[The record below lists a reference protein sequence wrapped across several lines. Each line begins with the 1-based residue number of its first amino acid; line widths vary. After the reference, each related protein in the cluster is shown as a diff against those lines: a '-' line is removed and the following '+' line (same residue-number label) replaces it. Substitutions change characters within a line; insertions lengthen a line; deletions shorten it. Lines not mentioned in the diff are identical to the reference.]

1 MFVRIIVL
9 LVVCASLTACAGG
22 TTAGLGLRSD
32 VFQVIHNEGELGAG
46 LLPVTISASIKTHTE
61 SSIPF
66 ELAQHG
72 SDDYKLVIDINGQ
85 SLDLPFETIAET
97 TTSDPLRDPESGS
110 GLRYSYRATVA
121 LRPGSYRVTAWLP
134 TENVMASQEVQI
146 SANSRQIIIKPLYR
160 GLAGRKPA
168 SLRWLP
174 TFKDGVSAL
183 QMVVN

>member
-1 MFVRIIVL
+1 MLVRIILL
-9 LVVCASLTACAGG
+9 LVLCGSLTACAGG
-22 TTAGLGLRSD
+22 TAAGLGVRSD
-32 VFQVIHNEGELGAG
+32 VFQVMQKAGEPGTG
-46 LLPVTISASIKTHTE
+46 LVPVSISASIKTHTE

-72 SDDYKLVIDINGQ
+72 SDAYRLVIDIDGQ
-85 SLDLPFETIAET
+85 SLDLPFETMAET

-121 LRPGSYRVTAWLP
+121 LRPGSYRVSAWLP
-134 TENVMASQEVQI
+134 TENVTVSQEVQI
-146 SANSRQIIIKPLYR
+146 SADTRQIIIKPLYR

-168 SLRWLP
+168 SLRWQP

-183 QMVVN
+183 NMVVN

>member
-1 MFVRIIVL
+1 MLVRIIL
-9 LVVCASLTACAGG
+9 LLMVCGGLTACAGG
-22 TTAGLGLRSD
+22 TAAGLGVRSD
-32 VFQVIHNEGELGAG
+32 VFQVVKGEVAPEAG
-46 LLPVTISASIKTHTE
+46 QLLVSISASIKTHTE

-72 SDDYKLVIDINGQ
+72 SDAYRLVVDIDGQ
-85 SLDLPFETIAET
+85 SLDLPFETMAET

-110 GLRYSYRATVA
+110 GLRYHYRATVA

-134 TENVMASQEVQI
+134 TENVTARQEVQI
-146 SANSRQIIIKPLYR
+146 SADTRQIIIKPLYR

-168 SLRWLP
+168 SLRWQP

-183 QMVVN
+183 NMVVN